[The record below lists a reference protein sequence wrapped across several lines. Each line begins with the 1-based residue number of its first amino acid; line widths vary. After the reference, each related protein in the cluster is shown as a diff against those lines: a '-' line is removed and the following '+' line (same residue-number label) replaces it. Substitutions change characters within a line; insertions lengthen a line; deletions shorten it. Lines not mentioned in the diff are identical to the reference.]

1 MNKNT
6 LNYRP
11 DGSVVADDL
20 SGTTDIPWMKNWAS
34 WSRYSTQATTCRP
47 DIVISTSSQHHNT
60 TPADTFRKTNQCS
73 QVMNLRGQPKPK
85 STGCNCPNF
94 FNTVYSQAQT
104 IPAAA
109 TKFSR
114 MTPLGPDNRYI
125 CQLHP
130 NPRQAE
136 TPTCPTISHQWYRCS
151 NFLSCSTTV
160 SNMTYEPH
168 VFQELIT
175 APPPKG
181 QAHHKPNFCNI
192 S

>member
-60 TPADTFRKTNQCS
+60 TPDDTFRKTNQCS

-85 STGCNCPNF
+85 STGVQEPKFFQHRLFPTPNCSS
-94 FNTVYSQAQT
+94 YSYKIQQDD
-104 IPAAA
+104 
-109 TKFSR
+109 
-114 MTPLGPDNRYI
+114 PLAPDDRYA

-136 TPTCPTISHQWYRCS
+136 TPH
-151 NFLSCSTTV
+151 V
-160 SNMTYEPH
+160 SNDFTP
-168 VFQELIT
+168 V
-175 APPPKG
+175 
-181 QAHHKPNFCNI
+181 I
-192 S
+192 SLLQLFVLFYNS